1 MSTEDQI
8 AAGHVPI
15 PGDVLIPDKEFRE
28 QVLLG
33 ATDRTGRELDAKGLP
48 YIFIKGRKY
57 RPLNEGRAWLAGQI
71 VRRATPNNAAA

>member
-8 AAGHVPI
+8 AVGHIPI

-33 ATDRTGRELDAKGLP
+33 ATDCTARQLDAKGLP
-48 YIFIKGRKY
+48 FILIRGRKY
-57 RPLNEGRAWLAGQI
+57 RPLNEGREWLKGQI
-71 VRRATPNNAAA
+71 VRRAASQTAAA